1 MSEDPIYVI
10 RRTRLITEWFRVE
23 APSQAEACEILDGA
37 VSPIQ
42 PEQLEL
48 QTWYSNIDSI
58 EVT

>member
-1 MSEDPIYVI
+1 VI